1 MSFTIEESQE
11 LHDATSK
18 LMDHRREHARRL
30 LTVPSTVIPLDGGSP
45 LDAHLI
51 DLSRNGVGF
60 LSKVQL
66 DPSARYDLHFQF
78 PGQNDTDS
86 VRIEVVYS
94 NLHVPTGM
102 FRCGAR
108 IYAMAPEAVMR
119 LVDFVTM
126 PIAD

>member
-1 MSFTIEESQE
+1 
-11 LHDATSK
+11 
-18 LMDHRREHARRL
+18 MDHRREHARRL
-30 LTVPSTVIPLDGGSP
+30 LTVPSTVIPLDDGSP
-45 LDAHLI
+45 INAHLI

-78 PGQNDTDS
+78 PGQGDMDS

-94 NLHVPTGM
+94 NPHEPTGM

-108 IYAMAPEAVMR
+108 IYAMAPEAVAR

-126 PIAD
+126 PIEDES

>member
-1 MSFTIEESQE
+1 M
-11 LHDATSK
+11 SK

-30 LTVPSTVIPLDGGSP
+30 LTVPSTVILLDGSHP
-45 LDAHLI
+45 TNVHLI

-66 DPSARYDLHFQF
+66 EPDSRYDLHFQF
-78 PGQNDTDS
+78 PGQSDVDS
-86 VRIEVVYS
+86 VRIEIVYS
-94 NLHVPTGM
+94 ILHEATGM

-108 IYAMAPEAVMR
+108 IYAMAPESVTR

-126 PIAD
+126 PITA